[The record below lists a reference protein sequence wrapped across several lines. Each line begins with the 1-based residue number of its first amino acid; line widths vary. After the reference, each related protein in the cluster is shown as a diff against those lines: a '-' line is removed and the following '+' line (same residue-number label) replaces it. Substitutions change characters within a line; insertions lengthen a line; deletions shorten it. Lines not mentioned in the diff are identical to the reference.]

1 MKCAQC
7 PKVFKP
13 KKKTQRYCSP
23 ECRIAAGIAR
33 NGSKNGKSEPKLQ
46 EKQPTFASAEVIDL
60 GMVVETAQLPQ
71 NSQKP
76 EKPKKARNPSYAKML
91 FWRLKRRRAEKKQKG
106 IEVLS
111 TPMEKSSTSIEES
124 SKVSKKKPKPRK
136 EKFFSDAHPQQ
147 FALSRIFLPRL
158 HTWALLI
165 GLMYAGVMELVHRN
179 QNFVLDWLNATPLPN
194 IMDALMNFQAW
205 FQKYGVAFI
214 LIMLFII
221 VTGFILYYL
230 LWRLPFK
237 NYSKRS
243 EGAKTY
249 EGRCYWRTNNALYRF
264 WDRYYRSPPRTSNV
278 YFLHVGWWPPLNV
291 FDPSR
296 SCIRIE
302 TSTQEKCQ
310 TKGIYDL
317 IVDEYPIRAKKD
329 NDPKWF
335 VTMKEGYSSGIIPNE
350 YVQGVFKVRG
360 ELLVDDTTTLSFG
373 NADTRNQV
381 MRSGLRLMTP
391 KIRET
396 IINARNKEQQQ
407 PDNH

>member
-1 MKCAQC
+1 MKCARC
-7 PKVFKP
+7 PKTFKP

-33 NGSKNGKSEPKLQ
+33 NGSKNGKSEPFTL
-46 EKQPTFASAEVIDL
+46 EFRPTFASAEVIDL
-60 GMVVETAQLPQ
+60 GKVMETAQLVQ
-71 NSQKP
+71 NPQKP
-76 EKPKKARNPSYAKML
+76 EKAKKAKNPSYAEML
-91 FWRLKRRRAEKKQKG
+91 FWRLKRRRAEKKAG
-106 IEVLS
+106 IAPQPS
-111 TPMEKSSTSIEES
+111 EKKT
-124 SKVSKKKPKPRK
+124 KPRK

-158 HTWALLI
+158 HTWVLLV
-165 GLMYAGVMELVHRN
+165 GLMYAGVMEMVHRN
-179 QNFVLDWLNATPLPN
+179 QDFVLDWLNATPLPN
-194 IMDALMNFQAW
+194 IMDAMLNFQAW
-205 FQKYGVAFI
+205 FQKYGVVFI
-214 LIMLFII
+214 LIMLFVI

-264 WDRYYRSPPRTSNV
+264 WDRYYRSPLRTSNV
-278 YFLHVGWWPPLNV
+278 YFLKVGWWPPLNV

-335 VTMKEGYSSGIIPNE
+335 VTMKEGYSSGLIPNE